1 MQAFSYK
8 SFFLYRFLT
17 KNVVFREICQGM
29 MRLFDKAPIHRDA
42 VGILDFSYH
51 DDAVKATDAVDVAQG
66 VEHEV
71 LVVLHVVG
79 IHLDL
84 EIVIASGVVAFR
96 NLVYLLHGVHKL
108 LYQVVGVLLQSDVA
122 EHNDVVTQL
131 VMIYHG

>member
-1 MQAFSYK
+1 
-8 SFFLYRFLT
+8 
-17 KNVVFREICQGM
+17 

-71 LVVLHVVG
+71 LVVFHVVR

-84 EIVIASGVVAFR
+84 EVVVAGR
-96 NLVYLLHGVHKL
+96 VVTLRYSVYRLNRVHELLNQIVC
-108 LYQVVGVLLQSDVA
+108 VLLESDVA
-122 EHNDVVTQL
+122 
-131 VMIYHG
+131 

>member
-1 MQAFSYK
+1 
-8 SFFLYRFLT
+8 
-17 KNVVFREICQGM
+17 

-96 NLVYLLHGVHKL
+96 NLVYLCTVSINCCIRSW
-108 LYQVVGVLLQSDVA
+108 VCCFSRMLQS
-122 EHNDVVTQL
+122 TMTL
-131 VMIYHG
+131 

>member
-1 MQAFSYK
+1 
-8 SFFLYRFLT
+8 
-17 KNVVFREICQGM
+17 

-108 LYQVVGVLLQSDVA
+108 LYQVVGVRFCRSKVGEGDKCTLAASSFTVILEFCCKSRSILMSISSSVSCVA
-122 EHNDVVTQL
+122 I
-131 VMIYHG
+131 VMRS